1 MARVMSEAFGNVNY
15 VGTYLF
21 AVYIERYRRTKNVS
35 DSSSCD
41 FPYLTLCEYAFI
53 AIMNI
58 VKDGRRCAFPY
69 I

>member
-1 MARVMSEAFGNVNY
+1 MSEAFGNVNY

-21 AVYIERYRRTKNVS
+21 AVYIECYLRTKNVS

-58 VKDGRRCAFPY
+58 VKDGMRRAFPY